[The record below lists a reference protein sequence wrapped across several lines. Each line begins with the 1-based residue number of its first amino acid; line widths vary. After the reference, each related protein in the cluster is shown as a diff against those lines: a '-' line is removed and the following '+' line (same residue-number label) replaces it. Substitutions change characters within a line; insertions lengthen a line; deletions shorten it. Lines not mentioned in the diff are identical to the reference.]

1 MFNGELVNFFMAT
14 ADIQERK
21 LELIQWLSVIEDVS
35 VLDKIA
41 ELKDQST
48 ADWWDEISS
57 AEKESISKGL
67 EDADAGLLK
76 PHSEAKVIYGKRL

>member
-1 MFNGELVNFFMAT
+1 MAT

-48 ADWWDEISS
+48 TDWWDEISS
-57 AEKESISKGL
+57 VEKESISKGL
-67 EDADAGLLK
+67 EDADAGRLR
-76 PHSEAKVIYGKRL
+76 PHADARSIYGKRL